1 MNTQPK
7 KLLDQVREAIQLKH
21 DSIRTEEAYVAWIK
35 RYILFHPQL
44 SEAKSRS
51 IGGGGFAEIHAT
63 NQNPPCSSE
72 NLMVFVRS
80 VAVSFRSRRRPVA
93 SLSKL

>member
-7 KLLDQVREAIQLKH
+7 KLLDSVREAIQLKH

-35 RYILFHPQL
+35 RYILFHHQL

-51 IGGGGFAEIHAT
+51 IGAT
-63 NQNPPCSSE
+63 PHRDGKP
-72 NLMVFVRS
+72 
-80 VAVSFRSRRRPVA
+80 
-93 SLSKL
+93 